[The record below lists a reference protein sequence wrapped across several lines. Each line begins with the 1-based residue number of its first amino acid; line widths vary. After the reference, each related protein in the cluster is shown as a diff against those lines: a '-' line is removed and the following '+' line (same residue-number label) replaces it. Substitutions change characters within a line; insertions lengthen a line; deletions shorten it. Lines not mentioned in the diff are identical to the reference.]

1 MNTISHT
8 DRCRKK
14 AWTSLNSLVETIETA
29 PITLGSFSLS
39 FLAII
44 LVRLLIE
51 NGTNLFASEPLDY
64 VLYEYSHTFLFF
76 LLSFLVFLPIARL
89 AGAASWTRA
98 ANLLLIGFLIIWSP
112 PVIDKII
119 FGEHTFWSFYELDGI
134 SGLAYRFFHFFGDTP
149 NIGITYG
156 VRIEVALMSIG
167 LGLYSF
173 FRSRSPIRAL
183 RVLLLS
189 YLVFFILGTFPSYI
203 AILAL
208 AAEKG
213 LFAVTEGDIAGF
225 MLSPKRFFG
234 HDIADPRMAL
244 SLRMSLAYAVL
255 CVLAVGT
262 FLYRTSRRTFFAL
275 LGNVRWPQIFWHGGL
290 LFLGGGLATLYTGS
304 DTDFDLF
311 EILSMVSMTIAVIS
325 AWLASVVPNDL
336 ADRRIDAL
344 TNPDR
349 PIPKRHLSESTY
361 RSIGLLFFFVSIL
374 FSSIVSVKAALF
386 LLAYQAI
393 AWIYSAP
400 PLRLKR
406 IPFVATLLSAA
417 AGMTVLFSGYSV
429 LAPTQDISALP
440 FPLLAFLF
448 LCYAVTIP
456 LKDFKDI
463 RGDRSDGVIT
473 IPVLFGEEGG
483 RYAVGTALFCCYVA
497 SPVALHDAGLF
508 LPAFIFGSIAF
519 LSVRRADRK
528 RNQWVTLRSLPAW
541 NMLFATVYG
550 LIVLLF
556 LVS

>member
-1 MNTISHT
+1 MKTISCT
-8 DRCRKK
+8 NSFRKK
-14 AWTSLNSLVETIETA
+14 SCASLISLVESIETA

-64 VLYEYSHTFLFF
+64 ILYEYSHTLLFF

-89 AGAASWTRA
+89 AGAASWARA
-98 ANLLLIGFLIIWSP
+98 TNLLLIGFLIIWSP

-119 FGEHTFWSFYELDGI
+119 FGEHAFWSFYELDGI

-156 VRIEVALMSIG
+156 VRIEVALMSVG

-173 FRSRSPIRAL
+173 FRSRSWIRAL
-183 RVLLLS
+183 GVLLLS

-208 AAEKG
+208 ATQKG
-213 LFAVTEGDIAGF
+213 LFGVTEGDIAGY

-234 HDIADPRMAL
+234 HNIADPRMAL
-244 SLRMSLAYAVL
+244 SLRMSLAYAIL

-262 FLYRTSRRTFFAL
+262 FLFRSSRQTFLSL
-275 LGNVRWPQIFWHGGL
+275 LGNVRWPQIIWHGGL
-290 LFLGGGLATLYTGS
+290 LFLGGGLAAFYAGA
-304 DTDFDLF
+304 DMDFDLF
-311 EILSMVSMTIAVIS
+311 EVLSIISMTIAVIS

-336 ADRRIDAL
+336 ADRHIDAL
-344 TNPDR
+344 TNPSR
-349 PIPKRHLSESTY
+349 PIPKRHLSETLY

-386 LLAYQAI
+386 LLVYQAI
-393 AWIYSAP
+393 AWIYSTP

-406 IPFVATLLSAA
+406 IPFVATFLSAA

-429 LAPTQDISALP
+429 LAPTQDISAIP

-463 RGDRSDGVIT
+463 RGDKADGVIT

-497 SPVALHDAGLF
+497 SPVVLHDAGLF

-519 LSVRRADRK
+519 LSIRRADRK
-528 RNQWVTLRSLPAW
+528 RNRWLTLRSLPAW
-541 NMLFATVYG
+541 NILLATLYG
-550 LIVLLF
+550 FIVLLF